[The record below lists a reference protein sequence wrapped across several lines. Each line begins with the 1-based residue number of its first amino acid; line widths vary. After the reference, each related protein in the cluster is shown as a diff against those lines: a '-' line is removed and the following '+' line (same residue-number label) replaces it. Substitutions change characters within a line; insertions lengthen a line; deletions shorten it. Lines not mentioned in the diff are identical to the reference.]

1 MDGPV
6 EQLRLVLDLE
16 ARHDD
21 LLDRLA
27 ELDKRV
33 LRVLEDC
40 QRFAKG
46 ASEPA
51 NPTGPAIPTVVGR
64 PKAA

>member
-1 MDGPV
+1 MDGSV

-33 LRVLEDC
+33 LRVLEEC
-40 QRFAKG
+40 QRLAKG

-51 NPTGPAIPTVVGR
+51 SPAGPGISAVVAR
-64 PKAA
+64 PRAA

>member
-1 MDGPV
+1 MDGSA

-27 ELDKRV
+27 DRDKRV
-33 LRVLEDC
+33 LRVLEEC
-40 QRFAKG
+40 QRLGKG
-46 ASEPA
+46 APEPVS
-51 NPTGPAIPTVVGR
+51 PPGPSIPAV
-64 PKAA
+64 AARSRAA